1 VIIAARHDG
10 NVAAPEPHA
19 SYDKVV
25 AILVFF
31 VLHWQLSVFLQS
43 FFHHRYGAHRQFT
56 MSKGWERTFHFL
68 AWFVQGSSYLNPRAY
83 AILHRMHHAYS
94 DTDKDPHSPVHQPN
108 VFQMMWRTKNIYDD
122 IKQRRVQVEPRFE
135 GGYPEWKLLDD
146 TLSTMPLAVA
156 WGTLYALIY
165 IAFATHWWMFLL
177 LPFHWFLGPV
187 HGAIVNYLGHK
198 LGYRN
203 YDSDDNSKNTLVFD
217 VLTMGELFQ
226 NNHHKWGQ
234 SPNFAVRVFEI
245 DPSYQIMR
253 VLAALRI
260 IDLSGAQRARWVPR
274 ARSDAKTTAKVDA
287 PPALGMPDPSPMDGE

>member
-1 VIIAARHDG
+1 VG
-10 NVAAPEPHA
+10 
-19 SYDKVV
+19 
-25 AILVFF
+25 ILLFF
-31 VLHWQLSVFLQS
+31 LLHWQLSVFFQS

-56 MSKGWERTFHFL
+56 MTKGWERTFHFL

-94 DTDKDPHSPVHQPN
+94 DTDKDPHSPIHQPN
-108 VFQMMWRTKNIYDD
+108 FFRMMWRTKVIYEEV
-122 IKQRRVQVEPRFE
+122 KERRFPVEARFD
-135 GGYPEWKLLDD
+135 GGYPEWKLLDEK
-146 TLSTMPLAVA
+146 LSTMPLAVA

-187 HGAIVNYLGHK
+187 HGAIVNWAGHK

-234 SPNFAVRVFEI
+234 SPNFGVRVFEI
-245 DPSYQIMR
+245 DPAYQIMR
-253 VLAALRI
+253 LLHAVRI
-260 IDLSGAQRARWVPR
+260 IDMSGSQKSRWEPAR
-274 ARSDAKTTAKVDA
+274 KVKPPSKPAA
-287 PPALGMPDPSPMDGE
+287 PLGLPEPSPMDGE